1 MKQCSVSR
9 AVVLTLGLMAAGDLG
24 TRAATREFGVD
35 ASHYQNDTGIPQT
48 NWNQMFTEGN
58 RFVFA
63 KATEGVTFVDST
75 MGANVTRATAAG
87 LRAGVYHFAHPELSL
102 TPSGAAQEADYLL
115 SYAGNF
121 IGPGYLRPVLDLESG
136 SNLGPTALT
145 TWVIAFASEIITN
158 RGPGAAP
165 IIYVT
170 QNYAYL
176 ALDSRLSNYDLWI
189 STPGTG
195 LNPAVE

>member
-1 MKQCSVSR
+1 MKQCSISR
-9 AVVLTLGLMAAGDLG
+9 VVVLTLGLLAGGALG

-48 NWNQMFTEGN
+48 NWNQLFTEGN

-63 KATEGVTFVDST
+63 KATEGVTFVDTT

-115 SYAGNF
+115 RHAGNF
-121 IGPGYLRPVLDLESG
+121 VGPGYIRQTVPIEVRWPSASASARPISSTRAAG
-136 SNLGPTALT
+136 KRP
-145 TWVIAFASEIITN
+145 FARSARN
-158 RGPGAAP
+158 
-165 IIYVT
+165 V
-170 QNYAYL
+170 
-176 ALDSRLSNYDLWI
+176 
-189 STPGTG
+189 
-195 LNPAVE
+195 